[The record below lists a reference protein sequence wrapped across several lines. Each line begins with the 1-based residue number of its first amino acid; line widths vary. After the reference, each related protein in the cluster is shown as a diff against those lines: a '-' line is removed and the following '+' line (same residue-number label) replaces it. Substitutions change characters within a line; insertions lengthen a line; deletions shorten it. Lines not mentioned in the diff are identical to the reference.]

1 MIRPG
6 RVMIALFVL
15 FFLSGCSATS
25 PGLNK
30 IAPLPGDFSCRV
42 AVVPFIDHGQYPRG
56 AQLFHAVF
64 SSELVSSA
72 AFRLVQEGDLFDI
85 YRQFCIYPTRE
96 PDQEQLR
103 MIGSR
108 LGVQIFIGGEILRM
122 IEKKNGRDIVTE
134 MTVALRIY
142 DGKSGKILWNT
153 YHKRRGTDYQIV
165 LHFGKINTIT
175 GLARNVSKEIIKLW
189 LDQGMAQCSK

>member
-1 MIRPG
+1 VMRLG

-15 FFLSGCSATS
+15 FFLIGCSATS
-25 PGLNK
+25 PRLNK

-42 AVVPFIDHGQYPRG
+42 AVLPFIDHGRYPRG
-56 AQLFHAVF
+56 SQLFHTVF

-72 AFRLVQEGDLFDI
+72 DFHLVQEGDLLDI
-85 YRQFCIYPTRE
+85 YRQLRIYLTRE
-96 PDQEQLR
+96 PTQEQLR

-108 LGVQIFIGGEILRM
+108 LGVQLFIGGDVLQM
-122 IEKKNGRDIVTE
+122 TEKKSGRDIVTE
-134 MTVALRIY
+134 ITVVLRIY

-153 YHKRRGTDYQIV
+153 YHKRRGKDYQTV
-165 LHFGKINTIT
+165 LHFGRINTIT

-189 LDQGMAQCSK
+189 LDQGMTQCSK